1 MCHLTVPRLADYTE
15 RIALYFDDAVLELE
29 FPSPWL
35 NHQPTRLTV
44 KRGSKHRL
52 HVEDIRSGYAE
63 AFIEELKGFADGVA
77 QGRALRNSAEEAA
90 RDMDLLCGLARF
102 RIASLSLPPTIF
114 SRSREK
120 VADRPHEGVAEQLQ
134 IQTQDLRA

>member
-1 MCHLTVPRLADYTE
+1 MTHLTVPRLPDYRE
-15 RIALYFDDAVLELE
+15 RLTLYFDDAAIELE

-77 QGRALRNSAEEAA
+77 QGRSLRNSAEEAA

-102 RIASLSLPPTIF
+102 RIASLSLPPFTF
-114 SRSREK
+114 SRLRDE
-120 VADRPHEGVAEQLQ
+120 
-134 IQTQDLRA
+134 TQELRA